1 MESIRRDA
9 VLQVKVTEP
18 QRERYREAAR
28 AAGLPYPDWVRRV
41 LDAAAEATIDQARK
55 EAERGRR
62 SARARA

>member
-28 AAGLPYPDWVRRV
+28 DAGLPYPDWVRRV

-55 EAERGRR
+55 EAERSRR